1 MVAIY
6 ILLAV
11 VLLLLFILLLSVR
24 ITVEYNSDVSLKV
37 GALFYNYSV
46 VPSAGKKKKSKK
58 KKKDEVASGEEAK
71 GKPDK
76 KKSTFSEFT
85 EGLEI
90 ADFIEILTKLLTRL
104 AAVFKKHL
112 RVRLNKYLI
121 TVGAESP
128 DKAAIL
134 FGTVNTASMMLIEY
148 LTVNTRLHPLENSP
162 VAVRCDFEG
171 KTVDVDVKVVIKIR
185 VIHLITY
192 LVGAFFDFMKIKE
205 SKNSKT
211 SLKGTIKN
219 ERK

>member
-1 MVAIY
+1 MVALY

-24 ITVEYNSDVSLKV
+24 VTVEYNSDVSLKV

-46 VPSAGKKKKSKK
+46 VPSAEKKKKAKK
-58 KKKDEVASGEEAK
+58 KTKTAVAADEAK
-71 GKPDK
+71 GKSDK

-104 AAVFKKHL
+104 TAVFKKHL
-112 RVRLNKYLI
+112 RVKLRKYLI

-134 FGTVNTASMMLIEY
+134 FGTVNTASIMLIEY

-162 VAVRCDFEG
+162 VAVKCDFDS
-171 KTVDVDVKVVIKIR
+171 KNVDVDVKVVIKIR
-185 VIHLITY
+185 VVHLITY

-205 SKNSKT
+205 SKNNKT